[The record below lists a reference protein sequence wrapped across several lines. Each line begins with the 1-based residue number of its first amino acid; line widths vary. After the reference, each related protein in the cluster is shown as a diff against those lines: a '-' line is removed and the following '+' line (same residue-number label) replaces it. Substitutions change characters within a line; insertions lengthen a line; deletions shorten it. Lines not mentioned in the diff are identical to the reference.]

1 MEWHDRA
8 IVLGVRPHGE
18 TSVIVIL
25 LTQAHGRHAGLVQG
39 GRGKRH
45 AGVLQTGN
53 IVAARWRARLP
64 DQLGSLVIEPE
75 EAVASALLSDPLRLA
90 CLASACALAE
100 RTLAER
106 VPCEGLFTATQ
117 TLVRQ
122 LRSGAR
128 HWDAAYVRWEL
139 GLLDVLG
146 YGLDL
151 ERCALTGST
160 QELVWVSPRSGRAV
174 SAAAGE
180 PWKEKLLDLPGFLIR
195 APGRR
200 PADVLAGLRLTGH
213 FLERHVLAGERTGL
227 PPARQRLVDSL
238 SRHSTTCSSTT
249 RA

>member
-18 TSVIVIL
+18 TSVVATL
-25 LTQAHGRHAGLVQG
+25 LTASHGRHAGLVRG
-39 GRGKRH
+39 GRSRRH

-53 IVAARWRARLP
+53 IVAARWRARLA
-64 DQLGSLVIEPE
+64 DQLGTLVIEPE
-75 EAVASALLSDPLRLA
+75 EAVASALLGDPLRLA

-106 VPCEGLFTATQ
+106 LPCKTLFTATQ
-117 TLVRQ
+117 VLARQ
-122 LRSGAR
+122 LRQDDS

-151 ERCALTGST
+151 RCCALTGST
-160 QELVWVSPRSGRAV
+160 EDLVWVSPRSGRAV

-180 PWKEKLLDLPGFLIR
+180 PWKEELLDLPGFLVG
-195 APGRR
+195 APGSG
-200 PADVLAGLRLTGH
+200 PDDILAGLRLARH
-213 FLERHVLAGERTGL
+213 FLEHHVLAGERTGL
-227 PPARQRLVDSL
+227 PPARQRLVDL
-238 SRHSTTCSSTT
+238 LCGRSTTYSSTV
-249 RA
+249 AS

>member
-18 TSVIVIL
+18 TSVVATL
-25 LTQAHGRHAGLVQG
+25 LTASHGRHAGLVKG
-39 GRGKRH
+39 GRSRRH

-64 DQLGSLVIEPE
+64 DQLGTLVIEPE
-75 EAVASALLSDPLRLA
+75 EAVASALLGDPLRLA

-106 VPCEGLFTATQ
+106 LPCEVLFTATEV
-117 TLVRQ
+117 LARQ
-122 LRSGAR
+122 LRQDAS

-151 ERCALTGST
+151 KRCALTGST
-160 QELVWVSPRSGRAV
+160 EELVWVSPRSGRAV
-174 SAAAGE
+174 SATPGE
-180 PWKEKLLDLPGFLIR
+180 PWKEKLLDLPGFLVG
-195 APGRR
+195 APVART
-200 PADVLAGLRLTGH
+200 ADVLAGLRLTGH

-227 PPARQRLVDSL
+227 PPARQRLVDLL
-238 SRHSTTCSSTT
+238 SGRSTTYSGTMTS
-249 RA
+249 

>member
-18 TSVIVIL
+18 TSVVATL
-25 LTQAHGRHAGLVQG
+25 LTASHGRHAGLVRG
-39 GRGKRH
+39 GRSRRH

-53 IVAARWRARLP
+53 IVAARWRARLA
-64 DQLGSLVIEPE
+64 DQLGTLVIEPD
-75 EAVASALLSDPLRLA
+75 EAVASALLGDPLRLA

-106 VPCEGLFTATQ
+106 LPCKTLFTATEV
-117 TLVRQ
+117 LARQ
-122 LRSGAR
+122 LRQDAS

-151 ERCALTGST
+151 RRCALTGST
-160 QELVWVSPRSGRAV
+160 EELVWVSPRSGRAV

-180 PWKEKLLDLPGFLIR
+180 PWKEKLLDLPGFLVG
-195 APGRR
+195 APESG
-200 PADVLAGLRLTGH
+200 PADILAGLRLTGH

-227 PPARQRLVDSL
+227 PPARQRFVDLVPG
-238 SRHSTTCSSTT
+238 HSTTCSGTVTS
-249 RA
+249 